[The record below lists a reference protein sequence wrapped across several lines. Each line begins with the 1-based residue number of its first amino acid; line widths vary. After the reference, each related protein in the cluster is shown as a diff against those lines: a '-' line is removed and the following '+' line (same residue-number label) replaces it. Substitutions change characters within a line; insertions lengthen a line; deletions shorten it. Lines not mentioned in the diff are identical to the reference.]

1 MPSISHPET
10 ADILTVPS
18 TEGSDPDPVRRV
30 VLIDSRPERRA
41 VMGVLVDQCP
51 GLIMVGVAADLD
63 GAATRIREQRADV
76 AIVEIQM
83 PVAEG
88 LATIGAL
95 REQFPHLRI
104 VVCSFHDDAA
114 TRQAAEVH
122 GADAYLRKPLSARDL
137 FALTV
142 DPHAPLVGSTT
153 P

>member
-1 MPSISHPET
+1 MLT
-10 ADILTVPS
+10 APPAERS
-18 TEGSDPDPVRRV
+18 QADPVRRV

-41 VMGVLVDQCP
+41 IMGMLVDQCP
-51 GLIMVGVAADLD
+51 GLITVGVAADLV
-63 GAATRIREQRADV
+63 GAETQIREQRVDV

-88 LATIGAL
+88 LATIRAL
-95 REQFPHLRI
+95 REQFPQLRI

-114 TRQAAEVH
+114 TRQAAQMH
-122 GADAYLRKPLSARDL
+122 GADAYLSKPLSARDL

-142 DPHAPLVGSTT
+142 DPDPCLVGSTT